1 MNCIEEFFRDIYKF
15 FRDDEKKDETVLK
28 DIISDFSIEEKR
40 CEKVEDKV
48 EDKVEEKNKEK
59 FEEKN
64 EEKVEEKNEEKVEEK
79 NKEKVEEKN
88 KEKVEEKKE
97 DFEHEM
103 VIIETTSQILL
114 APIECNENYI

>member
-64 EEKVEEKNEEKVEEK
+64 EEKVEEKN
-79 NKEKVEEKN
+79 

-114 APIECNENYI
+114 APIECNENYIIYNKDGFYPWKKIKDW

>member
-48 EDKVEEKNKEK
+48 EEKFEDKVEEKN
-59 FEEKN
+59 
-64 EEKVEEKNEEKVEEK
+64 
-79 NKEKVEEKN
+79 
-88 KEKVEEKKE
+88 EEKKE

>member
-40 CEKVEDKV
+40 C
-48 EDKVEEKNKEK
+48 DKVEEKVENKVEEK
-59 FEEKN
+59 FEYKVEEKN

-79 NKEKVEEKN
+79 NEEKVEEKN
-88 KEKVEEKKE
+88 E

-114 APIECNENYI
+114 APIEYNENYI